1 MAAAG
6 SLKFKVEYFD
16 EKDGQIKNFVQ
27 SFPPSDLVSTVL
39 QASAQHFSV
48 NASEYNLCGDQGRKE
63 ALVPSTT
70 LESNLLQN
78 GKKLYLGKVTA
89 AATQFPPEGSLSGAF
104 FLFRLQ
110 IGGQKLVSVAA
121 SAPAA
126 ALAPK
131 DPHALPPLDPID
143 EQLLREQCE
152 PACRCF
158 MSAALA
164 FANSAHCSEE
174 RVYVFTCDEKAT
186 VHKVEDTPV
195 FAWDAITRL
204 RERHAELVSHNME
217 VERTGKG
224 EKVETGTGMGKEFMP
239 FHAWLGQQNSSRT
252 QSLRRR

>member
-89 AATQFPPEGSLSGAF
+89 AATQFPHRRSSFRCIFLISLADRRPEAGLCGGLGPRCSVGPKGST
-104 FLFRLQ
+104 RT
-110 IGGQKLVSVAA
+110 A
-121 SAPAA
+121 S
-126 ALAPK
+126 
-131 DPHALPPLDPID
+131 
-143 EQLLREQCE
+143 
-152 PACRCF
+152 
-158 MSAALA
+158 S
-164 FANSAHCSEE
+164 
-174 RVYVFTCDEKAT
+174 
-186 VHKVEDTPV
+186 
-195 FAWDAITRL
+195 
-204 RERHAELVSHNME
+204 
-217 VERTGKG
+217 
-224 EKVETGTGMGKEFMP
+224 
-239 FHAWLGQQNSSRT
+239 
-252 QSLRRR
+252 